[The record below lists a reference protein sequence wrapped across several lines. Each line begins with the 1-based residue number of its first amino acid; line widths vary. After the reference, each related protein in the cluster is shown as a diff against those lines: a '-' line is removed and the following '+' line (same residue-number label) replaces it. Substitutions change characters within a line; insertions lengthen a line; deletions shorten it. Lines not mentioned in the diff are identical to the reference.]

1 MNIHELITNI
11 CRTLYAQYDYR
22 KTITKTR
29 ESFNV
34 RLIDDKNYFNVELG
48 VVERKNTIELPN
60 TNQKKQKALSI
71 KVFKRVFRFLQLLCE
86 NNNIDNK
93 NYMR

>member
-34 RLIDDKNYFNVELG
+34 RLIDDKNYFNLELG
-48 VVERKNTIELPN
+48 VVERKNTI
-60 TNQKKQKALSI
+60 
-71 KVFKRVFRFLQLLCE
+71 
-86 NNNIDNK
+86 
-93 NYMR
+93 